1 MEVKEITAEAYDLKG
16 ALKENFGFADF
27 KLNQEH
33 IIKSVL
39 SGQDTFVIMPTG
51 GGKSLCYQ
59 LPALMLPG
67 TALIISPL
75 IALMKNQ
82 VDSIRGFRN
91 DDTVAHFL
99 NSSLNKTQ
107 MKQVKADIQAGKTK
121 LVFIAP
127 ETLTKEENIKFFR
140 ESNVS
145 FIAVDEAHCISEWGH
160 DFRPEY
166 RKIRMMVKGIS
177 DSIPI
182 IALTAT
188 ATPKV
193 RTDIVKN
200 LEMRDVA
207 SFVSSFN
214 RDNLY
219 YDVRP
224 KINKAQTQKEIVQF
238 IKAQNG
244 ASGIVYVQSRKST
257 EEIAQVLQINGV
269 NAMPYH
275 AGLDSKTRNK
285 VQDDFLM
292 EDLDV
297 IVATIAFGMGI
308 DKPDVRFVIHY
319 DIPKSIE
326 NYYQETGRG
335 GRDGLS
341 GHCLAFYSYK
351 DILKLEKFL
360 RDKGVAEKELAGQLM
375 EEIIAYAETS
385 SCRRKFLLHYF
396 GEQYDAAECN
406 KNCDNCKHPKERK
419 VVTDE
424 MHQALKIITE
434 LKENYGVK
442 FIADYLIG
450 RDSKEIKTVNFQ
462 QKPTFGSGKEKGEL
476 FWHSILRQAIL
487 HNFVYKEIEQYGL
500 LKMTDKGRSFI
511 DNPEEISIPINR
523 DFSASVDNSIMT
535 GASGGSALDT
545 TLFNMLKD
553 LRKAE
558 GKRLELQPWIIFSEV
573 SLQDMATYYPI
584 SKDDILKISGVS
596 QGKASKFGKPFLE
609 MIKDYVD
616 SNEIERPMEIV
627 VKQVANKSKAKITVI
642 QGIDR
647 KLPLPDIAQTLGMNL
662 DSLLHE
668 MNIIVNS
675 GTKLDISYFL
685 NDNLDEGVIEDI
697 FDYFSEADSD
707 SADDALKELEE
718 DDITL
723 EEILMVRI
731 KFMSEMAN

>member
-1 MEVKEITAEAYDLKG
+1 MEIQEPITQTKDLKG
-16 ALKENFGFADF
+16 ALKQYFGFDDF
-27 KLNQEH
+27 KLEQEK
-33 IIKSVL
+33 IIQSIL
-39 SGQDTFVIMPTG
+39 SGHDTFVIMPTG

-67 TALIISPL
+67 CALIISPL

-82 VDSIRGFRN
+82 VDSIRGFCN
-91 DDTVAHFL
+91 DNSVAHFL

-107 MKQVKADIQAGKTK
+107 MKAVKADIESGKTK
-121 LVFIAP
+121 MVFIAP
-127 ETLTKEENIKFFR
+127 ETLTKEENILFFR
-140 ESNVS
+140 NANVS

-166 RKIRMMVKGIS
+166 RNIRRMVKGINEDIS
-177 DSIPI
+177 VV
-182 IALTAT
+182 ALTAT

-200 LEMRDVA
+200 LEMRDVH
-207 SFVSSFN
+207 SYVSSFN

-219 YDVRP
+219 YEVRP
-224 KINKAQTQKEIVQF
+224 KINKDQTQKEIVQF
-238 IKAQNG
+238 IKGLNG
-244 ASGIVYVQSRKST
+244 ASGIIYVQSRKST
-257 EEIAQVLQINGV
+257 EEIAQVLQINGI

-292 EDLDV
+292 EELDV

-335 GRDGLS
+335 GRDGLP

-375 EEIIAYAETS
+375 EEIIAYSETS
-385 SCRRKFLLHYF
+385 ACRRKFLLHYF
-396 GEQYDAAECN
+396 GEQYDEKRCE
-406 KNCDNCKHPKERK
+406 KNCDNCKHPKEK
-419 VVTDE
+419 QEVTTE
-424 MHQALKIITE
+424 MQEALRTVAL

-442 FIADYLIG
+442 VIVDFIIG
-450 RDSKEIKTVNFQ
+450 RASKEIKTVNFQ
-462 QKPTFGSGKEKGEL
+462 NKPEFGKGKEKGEL

-487 HNFVYKEIEQYGL
+487 QNLLYKEIEQYGL
-500 LKMTDKGRSFI
+500 LKLTDEGKDFI
-511 DNPEEISIPINR
+511 TKSHKIEIPMNR
-523 DFSASVDNSIMT
+523 DFSTAESSAIMT
-535 GASGGSALDT
+535 GASGGAALDG
-545 TLFNMLKD
+545 TLLSMLKD

-584 SKDDILKISGVS
+584 NKEDIVKISGVS
-596 QGKASKFGKPFLE
+596 QGKATKFGRPFLD

-616 SNEIERPMEIV
+616 QNEIDRPEDFVI
-627 VKQVANKSKAKITVI
+627 KQVANKSKAKVTVI

-647 KLPLPDIAQTLGMNL
+647 KLPLEDIASTLGMDL
-662 DSLLHE
+662 SQLLHE
-668 MNIIVNS
+668 MNIIVTS
-675 GTKLDISYFL
+675 GTKLDISYYL
-685 NDNLDEGVIEDI
+685 EDNLDEGVQEDI
-697 FDYFSEADSD
+697 YDYFSEADSE
-707 SADDALKELEE
+707 SADDALKELAE
-718 DDITL
+718 DDITM

-731 KFMSEMAN
+731 KFLSEMAN

>member
-1 MEVKEITAEAYDLKG
+1 MEVKEFTAETYDLKG
-16 ALKENFGFADF
+16 ALQENFGFSDF

-33 IIKSVL
+33 IIRSVL
-39 SGQDTFVIMPTG
+39 EGKDTFVIMPTG

-82 VDSIRGFRN
+82 VDSIRGFCN

-107 MKQVKADIQAGKTK
+107 MKQVKADIQSGKTK
-121 LVFIAP
+121 MVFIAP

-140 ESNVS
+140 DANVS

-166 RKIRMMVKGIS
+166 RKIKSMVKGIS
-177 DSIPI
+177 ETIPV

-200 LEMRDVA
+200 LEMRDVI
-207 SFVSSFN
+207 SYVSSFN

-219 YDVRP
+219 YEVRP

-257 EEIAQVLQINGV
+257 EEIAQVLQINGI

-275 AGLDSKTRNK
+275 AGLDGKTRNR

-335 GRDGLS
+335 GRDGLP

-375 EEIIAYAETS
+375 EEIIAYSETS

-406 KNCDNCKHPKERK
+406 ENCDNCKHPKETQ

-424 MHQALKIITE
+424 MHQALSVITE

-450 RDSKEIKTVNFQ
+450 KASKEIKTVNFQ
-462 QKPTFGSGKEKGEL
+462 EKKTYGSGKEKGEL

-500 LKMTDKGRSFI
+500 LKMTDKGRDFL
-511 DNPEEISIPINR
+511 DKPEEISIPINR
-523 DFSASVDNSIMT
+523 DFSASVDNAIMT
-535 GASGGSALDT
+535 GASGGSALDN

-558 GKRLELQPWIIFSEV
+558 GKRLDLQPWIIFSEV

-596 QGKASKFGKPFLE
+596 QGKASKFGKPFLAL
-609 MIKDYVD
+609 IKDYVD
-616 SNEIERPMEIV
+616 DNDIDRPMEIV
-627 VKQVANKSKAKITVI
+627 VKQVANKSKAKVTVI

-647 KLPLPDIAQTLGMNL
+647 KLPLPDIAQTLGMSL
-662 DSLLHE
+662 DQLLHE

-675 GTKLDISYFL
+675 GTKLNISYYL
-685 NDNLDEGVIEDI
+685 NDNLDEGVIEDVY
-697 FDYFSEADSD
+697 DYFSDAESD
-707 SADDALKELEE
+707 SAEDALKELQE

>member
-1 MEVKEITAEAYDLKG
+1 MEVQEIGTSTKELKG
-16 ALKENFGFADF
+16 ALDKYFGFSDF
-27 KLNQEH
+27 KLDQEK
-33 IIKSVL
+33 IIKSIL
-39 SGQDTFVIMPTG
+39 QGQDTFVIMPTG

-59 LPALMLPG
+59 LPALMMEG

-82 VDSIRGFRN
+82 VDSIRSFSDN
-91 DDTVAHFL
+91 NAVAHFL

-107 MKQVKADIQAGKTK
+107 MKEVKADIVSGVTK

-127 ETLTKEENIKFFR
+127 ETLTKEENIKFFKDA
-140 ESNVS
+140 NVS

-166 RKIRMMVKGIS
+166 RNIRRMVKGIS
-177 DSIPI
+177 ESIPVV
-182 IALTAT
+182 ALTAT

-200 LEMRDVA
+200 LQMRDVQ

-219 YDVRP
+219 YEVRP
-224 KINKAQTQKEIVQF
+224 KINKPQAQKEIVQF

-244 ASGIVYVQSRKST
+244 ASGIIYVQSRKST
-257 EEIAQVLQINGV
+257 EEIAEVLQINGI
-269 NAMPYH
+269 NAMAYH
-275 AGLDSKTRNK
+275 AGLDGKTRNK

-335 GRDGLS
+335 GRDGLP

-351 DILKLEKFL
+351 DIMKLEKFL

-385 SCRRKFLLHYF
+385 TCRRQFLLHYF
-396 GEQYDAAECN
+396 GEQYPVEKCN
-406 KNCDNCKHPKERK
+406 KNCDNCKHPKEQQ

-424 MHQALKIITE
+424 MHQALKIVEE
-434 LKENYGVK
+434 LKQNYGVK
-442 FIADYLIG
+442 IIVDFIIG
-450 RDSKEIKTVNFQ
+450 RVSKEIKTVSFQEKANF
-462 QKPTFGSGKEKGEL
+462 GMGKEKGEL

-487 HNFVYKEIEQYGL
+487 KNFLYKEIEQYGL
-500 LKMTDKGRSFI
+500 LKMTDAGKAFLAKPF
-511 DNPEEISIPINR
+511 DVKIPLNR
-523 DFSASVDNSIMT
+523 DFSTAEGDAVMT
-535 GASGGSALDT
+535 GASGGSALDG
-545 TLFNMLKD
+545 TLLSMLKD

-558 GKRLELQPWIIFSEV
+558 GKRLDLQPWIIFSEV

-596 QGKASKFGKPFLE
+596 HGKAGKFGKPFLE
-609 MIKDYVD
+609 MIKEYVEE
-616 SNEIERPMEIV
+616 NEISRPDDIV
-627 VKQVANKSKAKITVI
+627 VKQMANKSKSKVTII

-647 KLPLPDIAQTLGMNL
+647 KLPLEDIAS
-662 DSLLHE
+662 SLSMDLNQLLEE
-668 MNIIVNS
+668 MNIIVSS
-675 GTKLDISYFL
+675 GTKLNISYYTDE
-685 NDNLDEGVIEDI
+685 NIDEGVTEDI
-697 FDYFSEADSD
+697 YDYFSEAESD
-707 SADDALKELEE
+707 SVEDALKELSE

-723 EEILMVRI
+723 EEIQMIRI